1 MKPTDK
7 PRGEPRGQASRE
19 TPREKTIDPRR
30 RQEPLNRQERPKFA
44 LQNTG
49 GQTVVAGDPK
59 IADALAH
66 ALATDEEERDRLT
79 HGFHSYPARMHWVT
93 AERVLEALAFPGAR
107 VLDPFCG
114 SGTVLL
120 EARVRGLEA
129 MGVDLNPLAVRL
141 SRVKT
146 DPLDKARRKM
156 LESLGGEL
164 REASEERVRA
174 REDVRAN
181 LPPTELKW
189 YEPHVL
195 KEMAGLLDLIGT
207 VDDEKVKEVLTL
219 VFSSLVVKFSRQ
231 RSDTS
236 EEVYERRI
244 RKGLV
249 SEFFERKVLELC
261 DRLSDLEEGAEP
273 GPAPH
278 VVEGDA
284 HWLRE
289 HVERGAVDLV
299 FTSPPYGGTYDYAS
313 HHARRFAWL
322 GIQSSQFAAKEIG
335 ARRKQLSPDSFAK
348 ELHLALRSMRQ
359 TLARDGMMVLLMGD
373 GQHGQQ
379 RVRADK
385 LVEELAEEAGLE
397 PVAIASQER
406 PDFQGGEARYEHL
419 MVLRAV

>member
-1 MKPTDK
+1 MKSPYDK
-7 PRGEPRGQASRE
+7 QQHDRE
-19 TPREKTIDPRR
+19 RSVDPRR
-30 RQEPLNRQERPKFA
+30 KQGPLNRQERPKYA

-49 GQTVVAGDPK
+49 GATVVAGDPK
-59 IADALAH
+59 VADALAH
-66 ALATDEEERDRLT
+66 ALATDGEERDRLT

-93 AERVLEALAFPGAR
+93 AQRVLEEFGVPGGR

-114 SGTVLL
+114 SGTVLV

-141 SRVKT
+141 SRLKSN
-146 DPLDKARRKM
+146 PLDAAKRAH
-156 LESLGGEL
+156 LAGLATEL
-164 REASEERVRA
+164 REMSEDRVRA
-174 REDVRAN
+174 REDIRAN
-181 LPPTELKW
+181 LPPTELRW

-195 KEMAGLLDLIGT
+195 KEMAGLLDSIRT
-207 VDDEKVKEVLTL
+207 AVEDEDLKEVLVM

-249 SEFFERKVLELC
+249 SEFFERKTLELC
-261 DRLSDLEEGAEP
+261 ERLGELEAEAAEGV
-273 GPAPH
+273 APQ

-289 HVERGAVDLV
+289 IVERGACDLV

-322 GIQSSQFAAKEIG
+322 GIEHAHFQARELG
-335 ARRKQLSPDSFAK
+335 ARRRGLSPDEFAR
-348 ELHLALRSMRQ
+348 ELRLALRSMRQ
-359 TLARDGMMVLLMGD
+359 ALSREGLLIMLMGD
-373 GQHGQQ
+373 GHHGDR
-379 RVRADK
+379 RVRADQ
-385 LVEELAEEAGLE
+385 LVEELAEESDLE

-406 PDFQGGEARYEHL
+406 ADFLGGEPRYEHL
-419 MVLRAV
+419 MALRPVWRAR

>member
-1 MKPTDK
+1 MNPKDK
-7 PRGEPRGQASRE
+7 PR
-19 TPREKTIDPRR
+19 IDPRR

-59 IADALAH
+59 VSAALAH
-66 ALATDEEERDRLT
+66 ALATEDEERDRLT

-93 AERVLEALAFPGAR
+93 AERVLEALDIAGAR

-114 SGTVLL
+114 SGTVLV

-141 SRVKT
+141 ARVKC
-146 DPLDKARRKM
+146 DPLDKPLRDK

-174 REDVRAN
+174 RENVRAD

-207 VDDEKVKEVLTL
+207 VDDPKLREVLTM

-261 DRLSDLEEGAEP
+261 DRLRDLEQGSEP

-278 VVEGDA
+278 IVEGDA

-289 HVERGAVDLV
+289 IVERGAIDLI

-322 GIQSSQFAAKEIG
+322 GIQPAEFTAKEIG

-348 ELHLALRSMRQ
+348 ELHLALRSMRS
-359 TLARDGMMVLLMGD
+359 TLSRDGWMVLLMGD
-373 GQHGQQ
+373 GQHGNQ
-379 RVRADK
+379 RVPADK
-385 LVEELAEEAGLE
+385 LVEELAEDAGLE
-397 PVAIASQER
+397 PIAIASQER
-406 PDFQGGEARYEHL
+406 PDFQGREPRYEHL
-419 MVLRAV
+419 MALRAK

>member
-1 MKPTDK
+1 MKPKDK
-7 PRGEPRGQASRE
+7 PRF
-19 TPREKTIDPRR
+19 DPRR

-59 IADALAH
+59 VAAALAY
-66 ALATDEEERDRLT
+66 ALATDDEERDRLT

-93 AERVLEALAFPGAR
+93 AERVLEALDVGGAR

-114 SGTVLL
+114 SGTVLV
-120 EARVRGLEA
+120 EARVRGLTA

-141 SRVKT
+141 SRVKC
-146 DPLDKARRKM
+146 DPLDAKRRDT
-156 LESLGGEL
+156 LEALAGEL

-174 REDVRAN
+174 RENVRAE
-181 LPPTELKW
+181 LPPTELRW

-195 KEMAGLLDLIGT
+195 KEMAGLLDLIKT
-207 VDDEKVKEVLTL
+207 VEEPQLCEVLTM

-236 EEVYERRI
+236 EEIYERRI

-261 DRLSDLEEGAEP
+261 DRLRDLELGAEP
-273 GPAPH
+273 GPLPH

-289 HVERGAVDLV
+289 VVERGAVDLV

-322 GIQSSQFAAKEIG
+322 GIEDKHFVAKEIG
-335 ARRKQLSPDSFAK
+335 ARRKQHAPESFAK
-348 ELHLALRSMRQ
+348 DLHLALRSMRQ
-359 TLARDGMMVLLMGD
+359 TLSRDGMMVLLMGD
-373 GQHGQQ
+373 GQHGRE
-379 RVRADK
+379 RVKADQ
-385 LVEELAEEAGLE
+385 LVEQLAADAGLE
-397 PVAIASQER
+397 PLAIASQER
-406 PDFQGGEARYEHL
+406 ADFQGGEPRYEHL
-419 MVLRAV
+419 MALRAC

>member
-1 MKPTDK
+1 MKPPYDKYGNPRTD
-7 PRGEPRGQASRE
+7 QV
-19 TPREKTIDPRR
+19 DPRR
-30 RQEPLNRQERPKFA
+30 KLEPLNRQERPKFA

-49 GQTVVAGDPK
+49 GATVVAGDPE
-59 IADALAH
+59 IANALAH
-66 ALATDEEERDRLT
+66 ALATDDEERDRLT

-93 AERVLEALAFPGAR
+93 AQRVLEAFETPGGR

-114 SGTVLL
+114 SGTVLV

-141 SRVKT
+141 SQLKT
-146 DPLDKARRKM
+146 NPLDKTRRHH
-156 LESLGGEL
+156 LAGLASEL
-164 REASEERVRA
+164 REVSEERVRA
-174 REDVRAN
+174 RENVRAD

-195 KEMAGLLDLIGT
+195 KEMAGLLDSIRS
-207 VDDEKVKEVLTL
+207 VEEPDMVEALTL

-236 EEVYERRI
+236 EEIYERRI

-249 SEFFERKVLELC
+249 SEFFERKTHELC
-261 DRLSDLEEGAEP
+261 ERLAELESEARE

-289 HVERGAVDLV
+289 IVERGAVDLV

-322 GIQSSQFAAKEIG
+322 GIEPAHFQARELG
-335 ARRKQLSPDSFAK
+335 ARRRGLSPDMFAK
-348 ELHLALRSMRQ
+348 ELRLALRSMRQ
-359 TLARDGMMVLLMGD
+359 ALTRDGWLVMLLGD
-373 GQHGQQ
+373 GQHGDS
-379 RVRADK
+379 RVRADQ
-385 LVEELAEEAGLE
+385 LVEELAEEAELE

-406 PDFQGGEARYEHL
+406 VDFLGREPRLEHL
-419 MVLRAV
+419 MALRPIWKGR